1 MTEANVEKKLGR
13 TLTGVVVS
21 DKMDKTITVQIE
33 RRVKH
38 PLYGK
43 YVVRTNKVHVHD
55 EANEASEGDTVQ
67 IVETRPISKTV
78 TWNLVRIVN
87 KAVKI

>member
-1 MTEANVEKKLGR
+1 MTEEKVEKTLGH

-21 DKMDKTITVQIE
+21 DKMDKTITVLVE

-43 YVVRTNKVHVHD
+43 YVTKTNKVHVHD
-55 EANEASEGDTVQ
+55 EANSAAEGDTVE
-67 IVETRPISKTV
+67 IAATRPISKTV
-78 TWNLVRIVN
+78 HWNLVRIVH

>member
-1 MTEANVEKKLGR
+1 MTEEKVEKSLGH

-21 DKMDKTITVQIE
+21 DKMDKTITVLVE

-43 YVVRTNKVHVHD
+43 YVVKTNKVHVRD
-55 EANEASEGDTVQ
+55 AAEEASEGDTVQ
-67 IVETRPISKTV
+67 ISATRPVSKTV
-78 TWNLVRIVN
+78 HWKLDKIVQ

>member
-1 MTEANVEKKLGR
+1 MNEMR
-13 TLTGVVVS
+13 TTSRKTRVGKVVS
-21 DKMDKTITVQIE
+21 DKMDKTITVLVE

-43 YVVRTNKVHVHD
+43 YVTKTNKVHVHD
-55 EANEASEGDTVQ
+55 EANSAAEGDTVE
-67 IVETRPISKTV
+67 IAATRPISKTV
-78 TWNLVRIVN
+78 HWNLVRIVH